1 MFKKII
7 LLLISLFILSCTSS
21 LGSSGMKFKDRAGT
35 YESKDANI
43 RVTVSSGDTQNLK
56 IDVYTVNGVTINS
69 ETFDITS
76 SVTTGNFTLKSN
88 NNPSYTYILNFYNN
102 KSLLFSVRDGS
113 SYKISN
119 AELNN
124 STK

>member
-35 YESKDANI
+35 YESKNKNI
-43 RVTVSSGDTQNLK
+43 IVTVSKEDKQNLK
-56 IDVYTVNGVTINS
+56 IVVYAFNGITVNS

-76 SVTTGNFTLKSN
+76 VVTTGNFTIKSKLN
-88 NNPSYTYILNFYNN
+88 SSYTYILNFYGNT
-102 KSLLFSVRDGS
+102 SLLFSVRDS
-113 SYKISN
+113 VSYKISN
-119 AELNN
+119 VELNN